1 MHLCGRFNKLRDQFN
16 NSTLNTPCA
25 SRTLHTTNSKTFTPS
40 TRFPWLASELLH
52 HALAFPPLRE
62 IPLSP
67 SAPRICILLVGGKKE
82 WRPNLKSR
90 KRRFH
95 RFQLQFQRRQTPR
108 RAERRSGIWWRTR
121 WRGDC
126 STSPPSRSMAV
137 SQVYMI
143 TAPGLCRGNQNVLN
157 LWRQVSVRV
166 HNWNS
171 TWNGLVH
178 LPAYLVAS
186 LIDCN
191 QNTKHEEIVSWNGS
205 LDCWDPHGDGTC
217 VVHVKIT
224 LHFIRSTCTK
234 LRVLKRI
241 SRCN

>member
-143 TAPGLCRGNQNVLN
+143 TAPGAVPWKPKCPQFVAPGERPCPQLKFN
-157 LWRQVSVRV
+157 LKWIGS
-166 HNWNS
+166 
-171 TWNGLVH
+171 L
-178 LPAYLVAS
+178 AS
-186 LIDCN
+186 LF
-191 QNTKHEEIVSWNGS
+191 GS
-205 LDCWDPHGDGTC
+205 ELDW
-217 VVHVKIT
+217 
-224 LHFIRSTCTK
+224 L
-234 LRVLKRI
+234 
-241 SRCN
+241 